1 MQRARAAVI
10 LAAGQGT
17 RMRSPTPKVLHKV
30 GGRTMLDRAIDA
42 CEALGCA
49 RIVVVVGAHSPQ
61 VGAHVRARLGDAA
74 VAIQDPPLGTAHAVL
89 AAKASLEGF
98 EGDVVVA
105 YADTPLT
112 DADVFAPL
120 FALRE
125 KGADLAILGFDAVDP
140 GPYGRLI
147 LGKDGALERIVEA
160 KDATPEELAISFCNS
175 GLLAADRAALFAWLS
190 QVGCANAKG
199 EYYLTDI
206 VAVARSA
213 QRAVRAA
220 KVAETKVMGVNSQAE
235 LADAER
241 IFQQGRRAEFL
252 AAGVAMAAPD
262 TVHFAYDTEVAA
274 GAVIE
279 PHVVFGLGAKIGRA
293 TLRAFSHIEG
303 ANVADG
309 AVIGPYARLRP
320 GAEIGEDAH
329 IGNFVEVKAATIG
342 RGAKANHLAYLGD
355 GAVGEGANIGAGVI
369 FCNYDGFQKSR
380 TEVGARAFVGSNSAL
395 VAPVRI
401 GDGAYVGSGSVIVK
415 DVPPDAL
422 ALGRAVQT
430 EKLGWATRFRQAM
443 AGRRKP

>member
-42 CEALGCA
+42 CEALGCQ

-89 AAKASLEGF
+89 AAKASLEAF

-125 KGADLAILGFDAVDP
+125 EGADLAVLGFDAADP

-147 LGKDGALERIVEA
+147 VGKDGALERIVEA
-160 KDATPEELAISFCNS
+160 KDATPEELATFFCNS
-175 GLLAADRAALFAWLS
+175 GLLAVDRAELFTWLS

-213 QRAVRAA
+213 LRSVRVA
-220 KVAETKVMGVNSQAE
+220 KVAEAKVMGVNSQVE

-241 IFQQGRRAEFL
+241 IFQQGRRADFL
-252 AAGVAMAAPD
+252 AAGVAMPAPD
-262 TVHFAYDTEVAA
+262 TVHFAYDTEVAP

-303 ANVADG
+303 AYVADG

-355 GAVGEGANIGAGVI
+355 GAVGEDANIGAGVI

-380 TEVGARAFVGSNSAL
+380 TEVGARAFIGSNSAL

-401 GDGAYVGSGSVIVK
+401 GEGAYVGSGSVIVK

-422 ALGRAVQT
+422 ALGRGVQT